1 MPPCVPLRLAWD
13 AAGLT
18 DPSVKKGR
26 REATPGLC
34 FSLPLLASCP
44 STRPEGFP
52 TRILPR
58 VSVTAAKGAFPLPSP
73 GGRACRPRSASAVTL
88 SMGSRCPRPGLSLR
102 FCGLAALERPV
113 PGRQDGAQDRP
124 ARAADAEK
132 PREACPVAPL

>member
-44 STRPEGFP
+44 STLPEGFP
-52 TRILPR
+52 TRTLPR
-58 VSVTAAKGAFPLPSP
+58 VSVTAAKGAFPLPLPVGERAGPGPRRLSP
-73 GGRACRPRSASAVTL
+73 
-88 SMGSRCPRPGLSLR
+88 SRW
-102 FCGLAALERPV
+102 GLAA
-113 PGRQDGAQDRP
+113 PGQASH
-124 ARAADAEK
+124 
-132 PREACPVAPL
+132 